1 MSRFDILVAH
11 SYEFNHLLF
20 SYDLLMSQLFGV
32 QVHVLFFMFCKD
44 LSLYN
49 LIRTFLDDLL
59 TSEVMDAGSVV
70 TSQHEG
76 PCFEPGLQVL
86 SPCQGGSSGSSGSP
100 CSPITCMLGGLD
112 TVNCHKCVLILRVG
126 ALH

>member
-1 MSRFDILVAH
+1 M
-11 SYEFNHLLF
+11 
-20 SYDLLMSQLFGV
+20 
-32 QVHVLFFMFCKD
+32 
-44 LSLYN
+44 SLYN

-86 SPCQGGSSGSSGSP
+86 SPCQGGF
-100 CSPITCMLGGLD
+100 
-112 TVNCHKCVLILRVG
+112 LRELWFPLQSNHMQVRWIRYS
-126 ALH
+126 